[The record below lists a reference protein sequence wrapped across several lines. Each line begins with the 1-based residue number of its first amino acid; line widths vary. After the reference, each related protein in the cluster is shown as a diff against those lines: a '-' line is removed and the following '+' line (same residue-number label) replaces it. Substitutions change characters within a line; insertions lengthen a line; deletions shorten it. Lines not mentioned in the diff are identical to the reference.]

1 MKRNSKLLAFVIA
14 FAMVLSLAVVPVSA
28 DDAVNM
34 VGTINGITD
43 NVISQTPGV
52 KATDGE
58 EPSWVIYEGAYADV
72 TLTYNADGSVSVD
85 RPKKSGVAATAKV
98 QAGVGIRYENLGLES
113 GRTYE
118 ISCEIMADKTLAEM
132 QAVDSGVKAT
142 HFAAYFMYQPIT
154 DDEGTRGT
162 TVRLDADKI
171 TFNSDTYTTLKSEV
185 KIPANETGSG
195 EYGVDLV
202 FQVTN
207 DTFAYAIPYRIK
219 NVAVYDVTPEDP
231 NVEPCEVTTDLA
243 NYASGVSVNPTI
255 KYTFSN
261 PMPELTAENFVVS
274 EGTIPTVTIPTVTKN
289 DDGSYEVAL
298 SGLANETEYTITLT
312 DVKDDYD
319 QSVANTLT
327 FLTEGFRNYDFE
339 TFTVDSGNATTKELT
354 EVDGEVYD
362 GTKSLKIVTVGGKD
376 HDARFHNAF
385 KGIVPGKD
393 YIISFYAKA
402 AEGSTNTVK
411 FYLSGANTSGNNN
424 NINLDTR
431 KVEEV
436 EIVDSEWRKVTCYI
450 TVKDN
455 AGKKNMGIH
464 MGAAATQA
472 GTYYVDNFEIHEASK
487 LDVDEAIVSL
497 ANTNKDNGLE
507 LTLYSAEA
515 KTIYFAAAKYA
526 DGQLSDIKLDTVEL
540 TGAGTQTV
548 TLSGVTDEYKIF
560 VWDSNLTPL
569 NSVLSLSDF

>member
-28 DDAVNM
+28 ADAVNM

-43 NVISQTPGV
+43 NVISQTAGV
-52 KATDGE
+52 KATDGA
-58 EPSWVIYEGAYADV
+58 EPQWVAVAYGKAVV
-72 TLTYNADGSVSVD
+72 TATYNNDGSISVN
-85 RPKKSGVAATAKV
+85 RPK
-98 QAGVGIRYENLGLES
+98 QAGHTGTTQASDGITYENLGLES

-118 ISCEIMADKTLAEM
+118 ISCKIMTDKTLAEI
-132 QAVDSGVKAT
+132 QAVDSKVKAA
-142 HFAAYFMYQPIT
+142 HFTAQFMYKPISA
-154 DDEGTRGT
+154 DGTRGSV
-162 TVRLDADKI
+162 VRLGSAI
-171 TFNSDTYTTLKSEV
+171 TFNDQDYTEIKVTYTM
-185 KIPANETGSG
+185 PDNESGTG
-195 EYGVDLV
+195 EYGVDLL

-207 DTFAYAIPYRIK
+207 NTYCYAIPYRIK
-219 NVAVYDVTPEDP
+219 DVAVYDVTPADD
-231 NVEPCEVTTDLA
+231 VEPCVVTTDVA

-261 PMPELTAENFVVS
+261 PMPELTAANFVVS
-274 EGTIPTVTIPTVTKN
+274 GDIVPNVTKN
-289 DDGSYEVAL
+289 EDGSYDVAL
-298 SGLANETEYTITLT
+298 SGLAKETEYTITLT
-312 DVKDDYD
+312 DVKDEYE
-319 QSVANTLT
+319 QSVDNTLT

-362 GTKSLKIVTVGGKD
+362 GTKSLKIVTDGGKD

-487 LDVDEAIVSL
+487 LDVDTSIVSL

>member
-14 FAMVLSLAVVPVSA
+14 FAMVLSLVVVPVSA
-28 DDAVNM
+28 DEPVNM
-34 VGTINGITD
+34 VGKINSITD
-43 NVISQTPGV
+43 GVIDQEPGV
-52 KATDGE
+52 KAKNGA
-58 EPSWVIYEGAYADV
+58 EPEWKPVGANAVV
-72 TLTYNADGSVSVD
+72 TLTYNDEDASVSVS
-85 RPKKSGVAATAKV
+85 RPKK
-98 QAGVGIRYENLGLES
+98 AGYTSNINAVDGIMYANLGLES

-118 ISCEIMADKTLAEM
+118 ISCKIKAE
-132 QAVDSGVKAT
+132 
-142 HFAAYFMYQPIT
+142 
-154 DDEGTRGT
+154 T
-162 TVRLDADKI
+162 TVNDLKAALQRDGVTGSVKDAVFVAQLYVYPLDADGKEGTGVPLGSAVSI
-171 TFNSDTYTTLKSEV
+171 LGDYGELKATYTM
-185 KIPANETGSG
+185 PETTDG
-195 EYGVDLV
+195 EYGVDLRFKV
-202 FQVTN
+202 ASAN
-207 DTFAYAIPYRIK
+207 AFAYAMPYSIK
-219 NVAVYDVTPEDP
+219 DVAVYDVTPADD
-231 NVEPCEVTTDLA
+231 VEPCVVTTDVA

-274 EGTIPTVTIPTVTKN
+274 DGTIPTVTIPTVTKN
-289 DDGSYEVAL
+289 DDGSYNVAL
-298 SGLANETEYTITLT
+298 SGLAKETEYTITLT
-312 DVKDDYD
+312 DVKDEYE

-339 TFTVDSGNATTKELT
+339 TFTVDDGQATSYEYTT
-354 EVDGEVYD
+354 VDGEVYD
-362 GTKSLKIVTVGGKD
+362 GTKSLKIVTDGGKTR
-376 HDARFHNAF
+376 DARFTYAF
-385 KGIVPGKD
+385 KGIEPGE

-402 AEGSTNTVK
+402 AADSTNKVK
-411 FYLSGANTSGNNN
+411 VNGGSANQSGNTVN
-424 NINLDTR
+424 
-431 KVEEV
+431 VEMLRFDEV
-436 EIVDSEWRKVTCYI
+436 DIVDTKWTKVTGYI
-450 TVKDN
+450 KVKAN
-455 AGKKNMGIH
+455 AGGTKNQGIH
-464 MGAAATQA
+464 VGAAATNA